1 MHVSSPENC
10 DIDILEN
17 GRTVKD
23 VIDNKIKE
31 LGSMDNEE
39 PFYVANLDS
48 VYKRHLRWLTSL
60 PRVKP
65 FYAVK
70 CNNTAAVLRMMRA
83 LDTGFDCASK
93 AEIQMALSLGVTPDN
108 IIYAHTTKP
117 LSHIKYACAH
127 GVDMMTFDSEDE
139 LLKVSCCHAKAKL
152 VLRTAV
158 DDSKSLLKLSSKF
171 GARLVSVGKLL
182 ERAGELGLDV
192 IGVSFHVGSGC
203 TEGSTFK
210 QAIADARHVFDIAF
224 SEVING
230 ALDEFFPPD
239 SGVQIIAEPGR
250 YYVESAF
257 TLAANVIA
265 KRIVSDDVDEHS
277 DCQENS
283 PGRMMYYLNDGVFGS
298 LSCIVHDPAH
308 PNCEPYLHR
317 VVESSERRYRS
328 VIWGPTCDS
337 FDKVIDNYWIPE
349 LRVGDWL
356 LLDNMGA
363 YSLQI
368 SAGEKENSTV
378 FWTMG
383 GYYGLAVLVGVSLLL
398 TTGQCD
404 VSCSGLDGRPG
415 ERGAPGRDGYP
426 GAKGEKGEPVVM
438 VEGPVDPGVLLRLKG
453 EIGNRGSQGVMG
465 PKGYRGALGTAGSPG
480 TAGRPG
486 PDGKSIGHGGQQSHL
501 QARSA
506 FSVIRTDRSYP
517 RVGQVVTF
525 QNTVVNTPEDFN
537 AATGHFTCRVSGVYY
552 FTFHSVAKV
561 SVCLYIAS
569 DALLDK
575 LGFCDYNRN
584 SEQVLSGGV
593 VLQLT
598 ARQKVWLESF
608 KDQQRPSEL
617 TDSQEKQIIFSGF
630 LLFANTE

>member
-1 MHVSSPENC
+1 MDNGTVDTKESVTHVLSPENC

-23 VIDNKIKE
+23 VIDNEIKE

-48 VYKRHLRWLTSL
+48 VYKRHLRWLTNL

-70 CNNTAAVLRMMRA
+70 CNNTAAVFRMMSA

-93 AEIQMALSLGVTPDN
+93 GEIQMALSLGVTPDN

-139 LLKVSCCHAKAKL
+139 LLKVSRCHAKAKL
-152 VLRTAV
+152 VLRITV
-158 DDSKSLLKLSSKF
+158 DDSKSLIKLSSKF

-210 QAIADARHVFDIAF
+210 QAIADARHVFDIANLLGVQMRLLDIGGGFSAIGDFQEKFEEF

-257 TLAANVIA
+257 TLAANVIG

-277 DCQENS
+277 DGEENS
-283 PGRMMYYLNDGVFGS
+283 PGRMMMYYLNDGVFGS

-308 PNCEPYLHR
+308 SNYEPYLHR
-317 VVESSERRYRS
+317 
-328 VIWGPTCDS
+328 
-337 FDKVIDNYWIPE
+337 
-349 LRVGDWL
+349 
-356 LLDNMGA
+356 
-363 YSLQI
+363 
-368 SAGEKENSTV
+368 
-378 FWTMG
+378 
-383 GYYGLAVLVGVSLLL
+383 
-398 TTGQCD
+398 
-404 VSCSGLDGRPG
+404 
-415 ERGAPGRDGYP
+415 
-426 GAKGEKGEPVVM
+426 
-438 VEGPVDPGVLLRLKG
+438 
-453 EIGNRGSQGVMG
+453 
-465 PKGYRGALGTAGSPG
+465 
-480 TAGRPG
+480 
-486 PDGKSIGHGGQQSHL
+486 
-501 QARSA
+501 
-506 FSVIRTDRSYP
+506 
-517 RVGQVVTF
+517 
-525 QNTVVNTPEDFN
+525 
-537 AATGHFTCRVSGVYY
+537 
-552 FTFHSVAKV
+552 
-561 SVCLYIAS
+561 
-569 DALLDK
+569 
-575 LGFCDYNRN
+575 
-584 SEQVLSGGV
+584 
-593 VLQLT
+593 
-598 ARQKVWLESF
+598 
-608 KDQQRPSEL
+608 
-617 TDSQEKQIIFSGF
+617 
-630 LLFANTE
+630 